1 MQDSTVPP
9 ARQTLDKTPTGISG
23 LDELTFGGVPR
34 GRPTLVCGTPGCGKT
49 LVAME
54 FLLRGALEYGEHGA
68 FIAFEETAEELAE
81 NVRSLGF
88 DLERM
93 VADNMISVD
102 HIHIE
107 HDPAATAG
115 NYDLEGLFLRIA
127 LAIETVGAKRVVL
140 DTIETLYSQFKD
152 PALLRS
158 ELRRLFKWLKARG
171 VTTMLTAERGEG
183 SLTRHG
189 FEEYVSDCVILLDHR
204 VDDQISTRRLRIVKY
219 RGSTHGTNEYP
230 FLIDEAGIWVL
241 PLSSAGLE
249 HPASDERVSSGVRG
263 LDDMLGGSGYYRG
276 STVLLSGASGTGKTS
291 LAAHFAEATCDRG
304 ERCLY
309 LAFEESP
316 QQLCRNM
323 ASIGVDL
330 DVHRESGLLRIESS
344 RPTLRGLELHLVH
357 IHKVVEAFK
366 PAVVVL
372 DPISSFES
380 AGTQWDVQVMILRLL
395 DYLKSSGITALF
407 THLAPGG
414 EAVAHS
420 TVGVSS
426 LVDTWILLRDVE
438 LGGERNK
445 ALYVIKSRGMPHSN
459 QLREYLVTPTGIQLE
474 PVYVG
479 PEGVLTGSMRASQEG
494 RERAAEYER
503 DQASERRRRQLEQR
517 RAALE
522 AQIASLR
529 AEVESVEDETRSFAD
544 QRDEHARTVQ
554 EQRAAASARRGG
566 DNDKGTP

>member
-1 MQDSTVPP
+1 MEVQKVQGNRD
-9 ARQTLDKTPTGISG
+9 TLAKLRTGISG
-23 LDELTFGGVPR
+23 LDEITFGGVPK
-34 GRPTLVCGTPGCGKT
+34 GRPTLICGTAGCGKT
-49 LVAME
+49 LFAME
-54 FLLRGALEYGEHGA
+54 FLLRGALDYGENGA
-68 FIAFEETAEELAE
+68 FIAFEETAEDLSH

-88 DLERM
+88 DLDQM
-93 VADNMISVD
+93 VADNRISVD
-102 HIHIE
+102 HVQIE
-107 HDPAATAG
+107 HNPAEAAG
-115 NYDLEGLFLRIA
+115 AYDLEGLFLRIA

-140 DTIETLYSQFKD
+140 DTIETLYSQFTD

-158 ELRRLFKWLKARG
+158 ELRRLFMWLRARG
-171 VTTMLTAERGEG
+171 VTTVLTAERGEG

-204 VDDQISTRRLRIVKY
+204 VEEQISTRRLRIVKY

-241 PLSSAGLE
+241 PLSSVGLE
-249 HPASDERVSSGVRG
+249 HPASDERISSGVRG
-263 LDDMLGGSGYYRG
+263 LDEMLGGEGYYRG

-291 LAAHFAEATCDRG
+291 LAAHFSAATCARG

-316 QQLCRNM
+316 QQLMRNM
-323 ASIGVDL
+323 ATIGIDL
-330 DVHRESGLLRIESS
+330 DGHLKSGLLRIEAS

-357 IHKVVEAFK
+357 IHKVVAEFK
-366 PAVVVL
+366 PKVVVL

-395 DYLKSSGITALF
+395 DYLKSQGITALF

-414 EAVAHS
+414 EAAAHA

-426 LVDTWILLRDVE
+426 LVDTWILLRDIE

-445 ALYVIKSRGMPHSN
+445 ALYVIKARGMPHSN
-459 QLREYLVTPTGIQLE
+459 QLREYLVTPTGIHLE
-474 PVYVG
+474 PVYRG

-494 RERAAEYER
+494 RERAADHER
-503 DQASERRRRQLEQR
+503 EQASVRRRRLLDQR
-517 RAALE
+517 RSALE
-522 AQIASLR
+522 VQIAALR
-529 AEVESVEDETRSFAD
+529 AEVEAVEDEAQSFVD
-544 QRDEHARTVQ
+544 QHEERARTLT
-554 EQRAAASARRGG
+554 EERTAAGLRRGG
-566 DNDKGTP
+566 DTEKGAP